1 MAHLDATH
9 PDTDGGTTIRPASPA
24 DAEEIARVHAASWR
38 ETYGRFVADPDRSP
52 WFAVEPR
59 IGMWQTTLREHV
71 LTTVLA
77 VDPVG
82 DTVGFAAAR
91 TSTEPEAVRPE
102 ELSMLYVLA
111 REHGSGVGQALLDAV
126 LGDRPA
132 SLWVAADNPRA
143 RAFYRRN
150 GFAPDGATSAFGPIP
165 TTVRLVR

>member
-1 MAHLDATH
+1 VGHLDAAH
-9 PDTDGGTTIRPASPA
+9 LVTDGGTTIRPASPA

-38 ETYGRFVADPDRSP
+38 ETYGRFVPDPDRSP
-52 WFAVEPR
+52 WFDVEPR
-59 IGMWQTTLREHV
+59 IGMWRTNLRERV
-71 LTTVLA
+71 LTTLLA
-77 VDPVG
+77 VDPAG

-91 TSTEPEAVRPE
+91 SSTEPEAVRPE
-102 ELSMLYVLA
+102 ELTMLYVLA

-150 GFAPDGATSAFGPIP
+150 GFGPDGATSAFGPIP